1 MSLAFS
7 GAVPRETAT
16 MQCSSFGSLQLKKAS
31 KEKVLQQNAHRS
43 HFCSWCLSESMWI
56 LGIFGNLPHISNWW
70 FQSYC
75 FCFFSFAALRN
86 GSGSSAWNELD
97 TCQFQ
102 AKKYEVILLWALT
115 LDVYRRLGTKQY
127 FFHSRENDYWN
138 TRESKERFHS
148 LSLPNFYSVVSII
161 QKL

>member
-1 MSLAFS
+1 MCLWRSLVPCLGRLPPCSALPSAPFS
-7 GAVPRETAT
+7 W
-16 MQCSSFGSLQLKKAS
+16 KKPAR
-31 KEKVLQQNAHRS
+31 KKVLQQNAHRS

-75 FCFFSFAALRN
+75 FCFFSFATLRN

-115 LDVYRRLGTKQY
+115 LDVYRRLCTKQY

-138 TRESKERFHS
+138 TRESKERS